1 MEVIFLKDKI
11 TTLKNL
17 LFIIMVIGFA
27 SGCNGNQNE
36 FGISQVHTSK
46 PIDQSVANHAK
57 EKIIAKEDIT
67 DVKAV
72 NTDKEL
78 MAAIK
83 VENFDRFRLKSIE
96 KSVKSDLEKK
106 YPDYKV
112 FVSTDKKI
120 FWELEKVEQR
130 LKKND
135 MNKKNLKND
144 LNKLKSLMKEQT

>member
-11 TTLKNL
+11 PTLKNL

-36 FGISQVHTSK
+36 FIQGNSTFGISQVHTSK

-83 VENFDRFRLKSIE
+83 VENFSKIRLR
-96 KSVKSDLEKK
+96 
-106 YPDYKV
+106 
-112 FVSTDKKI
+112 KKI
-120 FWELEKVEQR
+120 SR
-130 LKKND
+130 L
-135 MNKKNLKND
+135 
-144 LNKLKSLMKEQT
+144 

>member
-1 MEVIFLKDKI
+1 M
-11 TTLKNL
+11 
-17 LFIIMVIGFA
+17 
-27 SGCNGNQNE
+27 
-36 FGISQVHTSK
+36 
-46 PIDQSVANHAK
+46 
-57 EKIIAKEDIT
+57 
-67 DVKAV
+67 

-83 VENFDRFRLKSIE
+83 VENFSKIRLR
-96 KSVKSDLEKK
+96 KK

>member
-36 FGISQVHTSK
+36 FIQDNSTFGISQVHTSK

-96 KSVKSDLEKK
+96 KSVKSDLEKNIPTIKFLFRLIKK
-106 YPDYKV
+106 Y
-112 FVSTDKKI
+112 SG
-120 FWELEKVEQR
+120 
-130 LKKND
+130 
-135 MNKKNLKND
+135 NLKRSSKD
-144 LNKLKSLMKEQT
+144 

>member
-36 FGISQVHTSK
+36 FIQGNSTLGISQVHTSK

-96 KSVKSDLEKK
+96 KSVKSDLEKNIPTIKFLFRLIKK
-106 YPDYKV
+106 Y
-112 FVSTDKKI
+112 SGS
-120 FWELEKVEQR
+120 
-130 LKKND
+130 LKRSSKD
-135 MNKKNLKND
+135 
-144 LNKLKSLMKEQT
+144 

>member
-1 MEVIFLKDKI
+1 MKDKI

>member
-36 FGISQVHTSK
+36 FIQGNSTFGISQVHTSK

-96 KSVKSDLEKK
+96 KSVKSDLEKNIPTIKFLFRLIKK
-106 YPDYKV
+106 Y
-112 FVSTDKKI
+112 SGS
-120 FWELEKVEQR
+120 
-130 LKKND
+130 LKRSSKD
-135 MNKKNLKND
+135 
-144 LNKLKSLMKEQT
+144 

>member
-1 MEVIFLKDKI
+1 MIFLKDKI

>member
-1 MEVIFLKDKI
+1 
-11 TTLKNL
+11 
-17 LFIIMVIGFA
+17 MVIGFA

-36 FGISQVHTSK
+36 FIQGNSTFGISQVHTSK

-96 KSVKSDLEKK
+96 KSVKSDLEKNIPTIKFLFRLIKK
-106 YPDYKV
+106 Y
-112 FVSTDKKI
+112 SG
-120 FWELEKVEQR
+120 
-130 LKKND
+130 
-135 MNKKNLKND
+135 NLKRSSKD
-144 LNKLKSLMKEQT
+144 

>member
-1 MEVIFLKDKI
+1 MKVKI
-11 TTLKNL
+11 
-17 LFIIMVIGFA
+17 LFFILILIGMG
-27 SGCNGNQNE
+27 SGCNGNQNQLDNYNDLS
-36 FGISQVHTSK
+36 ISQVHTSK

-120 FWELEKVEQR
+120 FWELENIEQR

-135 MNKKNLKND
+135 TNEKNLKND